1 MEKEVEYL
9 ENIDDDGQSIPWNP
23 GKMMVVEKVK

>member
-9 ENIDDDGQSIPWNP
+9 ENIDDDGQSFHGIL
-23 GKMMVVEKVK
+23 VKCWWWQR